1 MQQEKE
7 PADSVEVSLFEKR
20 KKLYPREV
28 HGLFASLRITG
39 VVVLLGLY
47 YLLPWINF
55 DQHQIVLFDL
65 PARKFYI
72 FHWVFWPQDFIYLA
86 LLLICGALALFLFT
100 ALAGRLWCGY
110 ACPQTVWTEVF
121 LWIERKVEGSRSQ
134 QMKLDKQE
142 SNARKIRL
150 KVTKHSIWIIFSAI
164 TGFTFVG
171 YFTPIRELATAIGQ
185 NALGPWEFF
194 WLIFYSLATYGN
206 AGWLREQVCMY
217 MCPYA
222 RFQSAM
228 LDKNSLL
235 ISYDA
240 LRGESRGSRKR
251 GEDLKAKELGDC
263 IDCSLCV
270 QVCPVGIDI
279 RDGMQYQCIGC
290 AACID
295 VCDTVMEKVGYD
307 KGLVKYTTENA
318 LEGKKSQILRPRI
331 IIYSLLLISLL
342 SGVVYSI
349 ETRSLITLDVIRD
362 RNALYREN
370 GEGQISNSYTLKVL
384 NMDVVDHVFQFTAQ
398 GLDGIELSIQEPIA
412 VVAGQVLEVPLV
424 ITVDPEEIID
434 PTTEITFE
442 LKATDD
448 PSVHTESDSRFI
460 GPMDF

>member
-1 MQQEKE
+1 MQKKPTENTE
-7 PADSVEVSLFEKR
+7 TALFEKR
-20 KKLYPREV
+20 KKIYPREV
-28 HGLFASLRITG
+28 HGLFESLRVTS
-39 VVVLLGLY
+39 VFVLLGLY
-47 YLLPWINF
+47 YLLPWLNF

-121 LWIERKVEGSRSQ
+121 LWIERKVEGTRSQ
-134 QMKLDKQE
+134 QMKLDKE
-142 SNARKIRL
+142 ETNARKIRL
-150 KVTKHSIWIIFSAI
+150 KVTKHTLWIIFSAI

-171 YFTPIRELATAIGQ
+171 FFTPIRELFTAIVQ
-185 NALGPWEFF
+185 NELGPWEFF
-194 WLIFYSLATYGN
+194 WLVFYSLATYGN

-228 LDKNSLL
+228 LDNNSLL
-235 ISYDA
+235 ISYDK
-240 LRGESRGSRKR
+240 LRGEARGSRKR
-251 GEDLKAKELGDC
+251 GEDLQAKQLGDC

-279 RDGMQYQCIGC
+279 RDGLQYECIGC

-295 VCDTVMEKVGYD
+295 VCDEVMDKVGYD
-307 KGLVKYTTENA
+307 RGLVKYTTENA
-318 LEGKKSQILRPRI
+318 LEGKKSQIIRPRI
-331 IIYSLLLISLL
+331 IVYSLLLISLL

-370 GEGQISNSYTLKVL
+370 VEGQISNSYTLKVL
-384 NMDVVDHVFQFTAQ
+384 NMDVVDHVFDFSAQ
-398 GLDGIELSIQEPIA
+398 GLAGIELSIKEPIA
-412 VVAGQVLEVPLV
+412 VEAGQVLEVPLV
-424 ITVDPEEIID
+424 ITIEPEGLVE
-434 PTTEITFE
+434 PTTDIIFK

-448 PSVHTESDSRFI
+448 PSVKTQSDSRFI
-460 GPMDF
+460 GPMDLN